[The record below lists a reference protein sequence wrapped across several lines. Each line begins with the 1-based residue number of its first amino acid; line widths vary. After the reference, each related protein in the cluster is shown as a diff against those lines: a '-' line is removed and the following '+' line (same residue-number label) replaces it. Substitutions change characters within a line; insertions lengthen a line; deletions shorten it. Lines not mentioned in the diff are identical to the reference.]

1 MNAKEVSM
9 PAVRAVVFDAYGTLF
24 DTGTL
29 TPQLEA
35 LCPGQGPTLGDL
47 WRRKQ
52 LEYTWLLGL
61 MGRYEDFERVTA
73 RALEYACTALG
84 VSLEEGAFKA
94 LLEAYRRLEV
104 FPEVPAALRV
114 LAEARPLAI
123 LSNGTPGMLQAG
135 VRHAGLE
142 GRFAHVLSVHA
153 VRTYKP
159 DPRVYRLA
167 VEALALPPEAV
178 LFVSANAWDV
188 AGAKAFGFHT
198 CWVNR
203 GGAPREALG
212 LDPDLEVTGLDQVVH
227 AFE

>member
-1 MNAKEVSM
+1 MR
-9 PAVRAVVFDAYGTLF
+9 AVQAVVFDAYGTLF
-24 DTGTL
+24 DPHAL
-29 TPQLEA
+29 TPQLEV
-35 LCPGQGPTLGDL
+35 LYPGQGAALSEL

-73 RALEYACTALG
+73 RALEYACAALG
-84 VSLEEGAFKA
+84 VRLEAEGLKA
-94 LLEAYRRLEV
+94 LLETYRRLEA

-123 LSNGTPGMLQAG
+123 LSNGTPGMLEAG

-142 GRFAHVLSVHA
+142 GVFAHVLSVHA

-167 VEALALPPEAV
+167 VGALALPPEAV

-188 AGAKAFGFHT
+188 AGAKAFGFRT

-203 GGAPREALG
+203 RGAPREALG
-212 LDPDLEVTGLDQVVH
+212 LDPDLEITGLDQLVH
-227 AFE
+227 ALG